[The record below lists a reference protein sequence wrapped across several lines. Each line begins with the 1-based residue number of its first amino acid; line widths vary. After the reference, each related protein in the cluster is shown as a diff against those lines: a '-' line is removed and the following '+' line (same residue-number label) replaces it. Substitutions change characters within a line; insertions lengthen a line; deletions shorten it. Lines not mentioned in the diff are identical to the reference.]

1 MAWRRPLPPVNLPWR
16 RPKSP
21 MNLSWRRHQSPM
33 DLPWFLAWILL
44 YTLIPLVLSSND
56 DLKNQEASN
65 LMKRFPLIDGH
76 NDFPLQLRR
85 LYNNRLK
92 EIDLR
97 TLNRTR
103 TNLQKLRAGLVGA
116 QFWSAYVLCIAQD
129 KDAVRLTLEQID
141 VIKRM
146 CNEYEE
152 LELVTSSEGIANT
165 TRIAC
170 LIGIE
175 GGHSIDSSLGALR
188 MFYDLGVRYMT
199 LTHTCNT
206 PWAKSST
213 EGVHNF
219 YQRKKSLTDFG
230 REVVKEMNRMGMIID
245 LSHTSFETSL
255 EVLEVSSA
263 PVIFSHSAAYAL
275 CPNERNVRDDIL
287 RKIQKKK
294 GLVMVTFHSKLV
306 ACDITAN
313 ISNVADHFDHIR
325 KVAGSESIGI
335 GGDYEGVNE
344 FPSGLEDVSRYPT
357 LIQELMR
364 RKWTEE
370 ELAGVLRR
378 NLLRV
383 FKEVEKVRD
392 MQRSLAP
399 SEAET
404 PAEALNNSCR
414 LDLRKIGLNGLMKSG
429 ARGGAEH
436 TLTASVT
443 VCSILYTYMRV

>member
-33 DLPWFLAWILL
+33 DLPWFHAWILL

-230 REVVKEMNRMGMIID
+230 RNQNR
-245 LSHTSFETSL
+245 
-255 EVLEVSSA
+255 VLLK
-263 PVIFSHSAAYAL
+263 VIFEQHQQSIFISLLTFLASASS
-275 CPNERNVRDDIL
+275 
-287 RKIQKKK
+287 
-294 GLVMVTFHSKLV
+294 GLAQAPRGGRAGEMFS
-306 ACDITAN
+306 
-313 ISNVADHFDHIR
+313 ADHFDHIR

-383 FKEVEKVRD
+383 FKEVEKVSAQIPQGTYR
-392 MQRSLAP
+392 RK
-399 SEAET
+399 ET
-404 PAEALNNSCR
+404 
-414 LDLRKIGLNGLMKSG
+414 
-429 ARGGAEH
+429 H
-436 TLTASVT
+436 
-443 VCSILYTYMRV
+443 